1 MASIREL
8 ASVLGSAARANKY
21 RVTFAYPSGVGGETG
36 LEDVDV
42 LAKTATA
49 PTKEIGMIELW
60 EQGRKLI
67 IPGDTT
73 FDNAWPVD
81 LYLTEDHQFR
91 YDLIKWMDACDN
103 FQTNRHTG
111 NPVAVMTDLR
121 VEQLDSAGEVTA
133 QYTLHNCFPQSVGE
147 VSWAADSAD
156 TPAEFNVTFAYTD
169 WVTGINAESTYI
181 SNQATEN
188 EIA

>member
-21 RVTFAYPSGVGGETG
+21 RVTFSYPSGVGGETA

-42 LAKTATA
+42 LAKTALA

-73 FDNAWPVD
+73 YDNAWAVD
-81 LYLTEDHQFR
+81 FYLTEDHQFR
-91 YDLIKWMDACDN
+91 YDMVKWMDSCDN
-103 FQTNRHTG
+103 FQKNTHTG

-121 VEQLDSAGEVTA
+121 VEQLDSAGNVTA
-133 QYTLHNCFPQSVGE
+133 QYTLHNCFPQSIGE

-156 TPAEFNVTFAYTD
+156 TPAEFNCTFAYTD
-169 WVTGINAESTYI
+169 WVTGIGEFSVPV